1 MAGGPNEVVG
11 CIAVAARGRRRG
23 QGRETGSSSGA
34 IAVEK
39 EKERERERE
48 REIGIKRDNSIV
60 ASRVVRE
67 LKMTC
72 MMEEGSE
79 I

>member
-34 IAVEK
+34 MTVEK
-39 EKERERERE
+39 
-48 REIGIKRDNSIV
+48 
-60 ASRVVRE
+60 
-67 LKMTC
+67 
-72 MMEEGSE
+72 
-79 I
+79 

>member
-1 MAGGPNEVVG
+1 MVG

-34 IAVEK
+34 MIL
-39 EKERERERE
+39 EREREK
-48 REIGIKRDNSIV
+48 IGIKRDSSIV
-60 ASRVVRE
+60 AGTVVRE
-67 LKMTC
+67 LKVIC